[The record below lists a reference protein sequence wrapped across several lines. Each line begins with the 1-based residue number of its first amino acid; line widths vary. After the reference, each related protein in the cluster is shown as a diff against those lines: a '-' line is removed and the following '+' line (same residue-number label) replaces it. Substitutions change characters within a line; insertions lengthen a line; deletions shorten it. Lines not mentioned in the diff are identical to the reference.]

1 VTPPPV
7 TVPPPTEQAA
17 LDSMLASLK
26 AHQTA
31 WARLPITR
39 KLDLLDGIRDRSAA
53 LAERWVELS
62 TEARGLPAGSR
73 LQTEEWGSGVW
84 TLLVYVAALRR
95 TLEHVRSGTPGRLV
109 KGRTR
114 QRADG
119 QTVVRVLPA
128 GTYDRMFFSGM
139 TADVWMRPGVT
150 PETLPDTMAS
160 FYRGSHPGA
169 VGLVLAAGNVSC
181 LAPTNTLYK
190 LYAEGQV
197 CLVKMNP
204 VNSWLG
210 AILEEVFEEFV
221 DAGYLRFAYGGAEVG
236 EYLTRHE
243 DVESVHVTGSN
254 ATYDAIVYGTGDEGR
269 RRKERDE
276 PAFAKPLTCELGGVS
291 PIVVVPGP
299 WSDADLRFQAE
310 HVATMKLMNGGFM
323 CMSGQVLVLP
333 AGWPRASAFLDA
345 VRTAIHE
352 VPEHAT
358 DYPGA
363 ADRVRTACDAYPD
376 TAEWLGPQG
385 SRLLIT
391 DVPSNQ
397 GDQHAFVSEFF
408 GAALAVTRLPG
419 GEPGASPADFLDR
432 AVDFCNERLFGTL
445 AMTILIHPETV
456 AGIGTR
462 LEDAIARVRYGT
474 IGVNVWSVIG
484 YVIGAAPWGGFPGHS
499 RPDIQS
505 GNGTVQ
511 NALLFDGAEKTVL
524 TGPFA
529 PFPRSLRTGEWH
541 VAPKPPWFVT
551 NRTAKATVRG
561 LAYFTAAPSPLKL
574 PRILVSALR
583 G

>member
-1 VTPPPV
+1 MTAITTATPPH
-7 TVPPPTEQAA
+7 TGQAA
-17 LDSMLASLK
+17 LDSMLAGLQARK
-26 AHQTA
+26 TA

-39 KLDLLDGIRDRSAA
+39 KIELLDGVRDRAAA
-53 LAERWVELS
+53 LAERWVDLA
-62 TEARGLPAGSR
+62 TEAKGLAAGSSLR
-73 LQTEEWGSGVW
+73 TEEWGSGVW

-95 TLEHVRSGTPGRLV
+95 TLEHVRSGTLGRLV
-109 KGRTR
+109 EGRTR
-114 QRADG
+114 QRSGG
-119 QTVVRVLPA
+119 QTMVRVLPA
-128 GTYDRMFFSGM
+128 SIYDRVFFSGM
-139 TADVWMRPGVT
+139 TADVWMREGVT

-160 FYRGSHPGA
+160 FYRASHAGA

-181 LAPTNTLYK
+181 LAPTNALSRLYG
-190 LYAEGQV
+190 EGQV

-210 AILEEVFEEFV
+210 AILEEIFEELV
-221 DAGYLRFAYGGAEVG
+221 DAGYLCFAYGGPEVG
-236 EYLTRHE
+236 EYLTRHG

-254 ATYDAIVYGTGDEGR
+254 ATYDAIVYGTGEEGR

-276 PAFAKPLTCELGGVS
+276 PVFTKPLTCELGGVS
-291 PIVVVPGP
+291 PVVVVPGP

-333 AGWPRASAFLDA
+333 ARWPRASAFVDA

-358 DYPGA
+358 YYPGA
-363 ADRVRTACDAYPD
+363 ADRVRAARDAYPD
-376 TAEWLGPQG
+376 AAEWLGPQG

-391 DVPSNQ
+391 DVPA
-397 GDQHAFVSEFF
+397 DHDEQHAFVSEFF

-419 GEPGASPADFLDR
+419 GGAADSPADFLDR

-445 AMTILIHPETV
+445 AMTILIHPET
-456 AGIGTR
+456 AAELGTR
-462 LEDAIARVRYGT
+462 LEDAIARLRYGT

-484 YVIGAAPWGGFPGHS
+484 YVIGTAPWGGFPGHT
-499 RPDIQS
+499 RADIQS
-505 GNGTVQ
+505 GAGTVQ
-511 NALLFDGAEKTVL
+511 NALLFDAAEKTVL

-529 PFPRSLRTGEWH
+529 PFPRSLRAGEWH
-541 VAPKPPWFVT
+541 VAPKPPWFLT
-551 NRTAKATVRG
+551 NRTAEATVRG
-561 LAYFTAAPSPLKL
+561 IAYFTASPSPLKL
-574 PRILVSALR
+574 PRILASALR